1 MGKRSNWWLIPITF
15 IMGGVILPFTFL
27 FIKIGG
33 INIGSIS
40 DNFNIIKFTIYQAF
54 ISSILATIIGLPGAY
69 IVARTKMNK
78 YLKSTFRIL
87 SAIPFILPG
96 VTMSIGFLMT
106 FGNNGIITN
115 FLKLFGFNQRL
126 LYTFSAII
134 IGHVFYNFPLFIRIV
149 GETWEKIDS
158 SIIESAKLDGAN
170 NLLIFFKIEIPLILS
185 SILKAF
191 LLTYVYTFTSFSVV
205 LILGGIKY
213 STIEVAIYMYTK
225 ILFDFKSALTLSIV
239 QIILISL
246 ISYILSFERHTF
258 LSGKALK
265 EKFPIWGY
273 LYLLITTIFIFIPLI
288 YSLLSGFIKYGGG
301 FGIENFK
308 LLFSIDLKRY
318 IGTSFQSMIIFT
330 LMFSISASLLTILI
344 SMIASFYNI
353 RKKFKLEYIMLIPA
367 AISPVTLA
375 FSYIAIG
382 ISQFVA
388 IPIIYTLIS
397 LPIVFGII
405 SSGWK
410 TLDEFSEEAALI
422 DGANSF
428 VLNFKIRIPQMKYH
442 ILTAFVYAF
451 TLSLGEMS
459 ATITLSTPPVST
471 FSISIYRL
479 LSSRKIPQARA
490 LNSIYSIIVL
500 ILFLIIEIL
509 RNKNKN
515 D

>member
-1 MGKRSNWWLIPITF
+1 MDKRSNWWLIPITF

-33 INIGSIS
+33 INIDSIS

-54 ISSILATIIGLPGAY
+54 ISSILATVIGLPGAY

-213 STIEVAIYMYTK
+213 STIEVAI
-225 ILFDFKSALTLSIV
+225 
-239 QIILISL
+239 
-246 ISYILSFERHTF
+246 
-258 LSGKALK
+258 
-265 EKFPIWGY
+265 
-273 LYLLITTIFIFIPLI
+273 
-288 YSLLSGFIKYGGG
+288 
-301 FGIENFK
+301 
-308 LLFSIDLKRY
+308 
-318 IGTSFQSMIIFT
+318 
-330 LMFSISASLLTILI
+330 
-344 SMIASFYNI
+344 
-353 RKKFKLEYIMLIPA
+353 
-367 AISPVTLA
+367 
-375 FSYIAIG
+375 
-382 ISQFVA
+382 
-388 IPIIYTLIS
+388 
-397 LPIVFGII
+397 
-405 SSGWK
+405 
-410 TLDEFSEEAALI
+410 
-422 DGANSF
+422 
-428 VLNFKIRIPQMKYH
+428 
-442 ILTAFVYAF
+442 
-451 TLSLGEMS
+451 
-459 ATITLSTPPVST
+459 
-471 FSISIYRL
+471 
-479 LSSRKIPQARA
+479 
-490 LNSIYSIIVL
+490 
-500 ILFLIIEIL
+500 
-509 RNKNKN
+509 
-515 D
+515 